1 MKTQAPLRL
10 VRTLA
15 AVFSACL
22 FGFSAGAQ
30 AAAGDYPQSPVKVIV
45 PYAAGGGT
53 DLVARL
59 ITAKLSD
66 KLNQRMIVDN
76 RPGGGGSLGTELV
89 VRSPN
94 DGYTL
99 LFHSGTLAIDPSF
112 KKNLPYDVRKDLI
125 PISLAVSGPF
135 FLVGSPALPAK
146 TTAELIAYARANP
159 KKINFGSPG
168 IGSSVHLAGELFKS
182 MTGIDIV
189 HVPYKGAAP
198 ALAGLMANDIQIM
211 FDLISTSKPLAESG
225 KIKLIGVGK
234 IGRSADVPTL
244 PSIDESGL
252 PGYESAVWMG
262 LLAPAGTPRQIVD
275 KLAVSIKAVL
285 EMPDVKAALR
295 VQGLDTVGSTPDEF
309 SKFLAR
315 DIERYAKVIRDAKIE
330 AE

>member
-1 MKTQAPLRL
+1 MKKQTNCL
-10 VRTLA
+10 VRALAIALPACLVGLA
-15 AVFSACL
+15 AWAN
-22 FGFSAGAQ
+22 A
-30 AAAGDYPQSPVKVIV
+30 DYPNRPVRVIV

-59 ITAKLSD
+59 ITVKLSE
-66 KLNQRMIVDN
+66 KIGQRLVVDN
-76 RPGGGGSLGTELV
+76 RPGGGGSLATEMA
-89 VRSPN
+89 VRSPS

-99 LFHSGTLAIDPSF
+99 LFHTGTLAIDPSF
-112 KKNLPYDVRKDLI
+112 KKNLAYDVRRDLV

-146 TTAELIAYARANP
+146 TTAELIAYAKANP

-182 MTGIDIV
+182 AAGIDIV

-211 FDLISTSKPLAESG
+211 FDLISTSKPLADSG
-225 KIKLIGVGK
+225 KIKLIGVAK
-234 IGRSADVPTL
+234 IGRSADIPAL
-244 PSIDESGL
+244 PSIAESGL

-262 LLAPAGTPRQIVD
+262 MLAPAGTPRDIVE
-275 KLAVSIKAVL
+275 KISTAMKVVL
-285 EMPDVKAALR
+285 EAPDVKAALR

-309 SKFLAR
+309 TKFLAR
-315 DIERYAKVIRDAKIE
+315 DIERYAKIIRDAKIE